1 MPQLQHG
8 VARVGREPAPV
19 TVMGGG
25 VNPVWINPNSNGSKP
40 IQTFPKFDRSENYIP
55 MLKKIE
61 IKYDF
66 EDLEEM
72 NNVLH
77 RNFLTFEMD
86 LELKFREFS
95 RLEFDRI

>member
-1 MPQLQHG
+1 
-8 VARVGREPAPV
+8 
-19 TVMGGG
+19 
-25 VNPVWINPNSNGSKP
+25 
-40 IQTFPKFDRSENYIP
+40 

-77 RNFLTFEMD
+77 RNFLRFEMD